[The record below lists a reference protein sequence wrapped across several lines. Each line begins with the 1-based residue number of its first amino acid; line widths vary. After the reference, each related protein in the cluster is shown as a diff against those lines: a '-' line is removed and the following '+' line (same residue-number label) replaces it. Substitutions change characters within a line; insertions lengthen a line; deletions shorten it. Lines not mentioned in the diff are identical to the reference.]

1 MYNKQKPE
9 RNKWRENRGR
19 FNDQNKKNRVR
30 FRGREMEEK
39 GGNRERNCGRNSES
53 YTKGKG
59 YTR

>member
-19 FNDQNKKNRVR
+19 LNDQDKKNRVR
-30 FRGREMEEK
+30 SRGRELEEK
-39 GGNRERNCGRNSES
+39 GGNRERNRERNSES

-59 YTR
+59 HTG